1 MRMPGLNLL
10 WRDSRGVSALELAL
24 IAPLLVLFL
33 SGLIDVSRAMSE
45 RFVLKQAVNRGLEM
59 VQARPPRIE
68 AGHPDYDFSAV
79 RNATAT
85 AAGVPPQEVVV
96 RRWLECNGVKR
107 AVTEDCLPEEESA
120 RFIEL
125 EVTKKYEPHLV
136 RRPFDISARSSV
148 RTQ

>member
-1 MRMPGLNLL
+1 MRMVSTKLV
-10 WRDSRGVSALELAL
+10 WRDSRGVSVIELAL
-24 IAPLLVLFL
+24 LAPLLVLFL
-33 SGLIDVSRAMSE
+33 SGLVDVSRALAE

-68 AGHPDYDFSAV
+68 AGDADYDFSAV

-85 AAGVPPQEVVV
+85 AAGVPPRDVVI
-96 RRWLECNGVKR
+96 RRWLECNGVR
-107 AVTEDCLPEEESA
+107 QAVTEDCLPEEESA

-125 EVTKKYEPHLV
+125 EVRKEYEPYLV
-136 RRPFDISARSSV
+136 RQPISISARSSV